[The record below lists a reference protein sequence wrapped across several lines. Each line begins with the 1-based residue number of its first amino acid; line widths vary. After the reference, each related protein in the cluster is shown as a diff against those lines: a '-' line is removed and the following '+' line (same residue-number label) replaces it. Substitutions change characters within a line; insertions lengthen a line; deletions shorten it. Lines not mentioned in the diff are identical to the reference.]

1 MLDGPIFDW
10 TPPSLSVRGEWYNKQ
25 VATLWEAAVTLP
37 IQGGLVRE
45 GLGWLKM
52 VQPGNL

>member
-37 IQGGLVRE
+37 NPEEVVKE
-45 GLGWLKM
+45 GLGLLTM
-52 VQPGNL
+52 DTPR